1 MPESQVSGAS
11 GDLWGAGKVERLYI
25 EALTEALVEEMEAD
39 DRVFLLGEDI
49 AEYGGA
55 FKVTK
60 GLVEKF
66 GPERVINTPISETAI
81 VGAAI
86 GAALMGMR
94 PVAEMQYIDFIT
106 QAFDQLV
113 TEAGKMYYRTGK
125 PVPIVVRGAS
135 GAGVRAGP
143 FHSLQPEA
151 FFCHAPGLKV
161 VTPATAY
168 DAKGLLK
175 ASIRDDNPVIFI
187 EHKLLYRRI
196 REVIP
201 ADDYTVEIG
210 KARVHRPGRDIV
222 CITYGAQV
230 YSAEEA
236 AGELAAEGIEMEV
249 LDLRT
254 LQPLDVDAILDS
266 VARCHRVIICH
277 EANPV
282 CGVGAEVAA
291 VVADRGFEY
300 LDAPVKRVTAPHTP
314 VPFAPVLEDA
324 YVPSKDDIVK
334 AARGLLEW

>member
-1 MPESQVSGAS
+1 MSSPEQYTGE
-11 GDLWGAGKVERLYI
+11 LVERLYI
-25 EALTEALVEEMEAD
+25 DALTDALVEEMEAD
-39 DRVFLLGEDI
+39 ERVFLLGEDI
-49 AEYGGA
+49 AGYGGA

-60 GLVEKF
+60 GLVDKF
-66 GPERVINTPISETAI
+66 GPERVINTPISESAI
-81 VGAAI
+81 VGYAI
-86 GAALMGMR
+86 GAALAGMR

-113 TEAGKMYYRTGK
+113 TEAGKMHYRTGRA
-125 PVPIVVRGAS
+125 VPLVVRGAS

-143 FHSLQPEA
+143 FHSAQPEA

-161 VTPATAY
+161 VAPATAY

-187 EHKLLYRRI
+187 EHKLLYRRVK
-196 REVIP
+196 ELIP
-201 ADDYTVEIG
+201 AGDYVVEIG
-210 KARVHRPGRDIV
+210 KAAVRRQGKDLV

-230 YSAEEA
+230 HTALE
-236 AGELAAEGIEMEV
+236 AGEELAGEGVEMEV

-254 LQPLDVDAILDS
+254 LAPLDTESILES
-266 VARCHRVIICH
+266 VGRCHRVLICH

-291 VVADRGFEY
+291 VVADLGFDL
-300 LDAPVKRVTAPHTP
+300 LDAPIKRVTSPHTP

-324 YVPSKDDIVK
+324 FVPSKDDLVK
-334 AARGLLEW
+334 AAKELVEW

>member
-1 MPESQVSGAS
+1 VSSPDVAPT
-11 GDLWGAGKVERLYI
+11 LVERLYI
-25 EALTEALVEEMEAD
+25 EALTDALVEEMESD
-39 DRVFLLGEDI
+39 ERVFLLGEDI

-66 GPERVINTPISETAI
+66 GPERVINTPISEGAI
-81 VGAAI
+81 VGCAI
-86 GAALMGMR
+86 GAALAGMR

-113 TEAGKMYYRTGK
+113 TEAGKMHYRTGHA
-125 PVPIVVRGAS
+125 VPMVVRGAS

-143 FHSLQPEA
+143 FHSAQPEA
-151 FFCHAPGLKV
+151 YFCHAPGLKV
-161 VTPATAY
+161 VAPATAY

-175 ASIRDDNPVIFI
+175 ASIRDDNPVVFI

-196 REVIP
+196 REKIP
-201 ADDYTVEIG
+201 AGDYVVDLG
-210 KARVHRPGRDIV
+210 KAKVQRQGRDAV

-230 YSAEEA
+230 HTALEA
-236 AGELAAEGIEMEV
+236 AETLSREGVELEV

-254 LQPLDVDAILDS
+254 LAPLDEDSILES
-266 VARCHRVIICH
+266 VGRCHRVLICH

-291 VVADRGFEY
+291 VIADRGFDF
-300 LDAPVKRVTAPHTP
+300 LDAPIRRLTSPHTP

-324 YVPSKDDIVK
+324 FVPGTDDVVEAVK
-334 AARGLLEW
+334 KLVEW

>member
-1 MPESQVSGAS
+1 MKVSSPELEAQT
-11 GDLWGAGKVERLYI
+11 VERLYI
-25 EALTEALVEEMEAD
+25 EALTDALIEEMEAD
-39 DRVFLLGEDI
+39 ERVFLLGEDI

-66 GPERVINTPISETAI
+66 GSERVINTPISEAAI
-81 VGAAI
+81 VGYAI
-86 GAALMGMR
+86 GAALQGMR

-113 TEAGKMYYRTGK
+113 TEAGKMHYRTGK
-125 PVPIVVRGAS
+125 PVPMVVRGAS

-143 FHSLQPEA
+143 FHSAQPEA

-161 VTPATAY
+161 VAPATAY

-175 ASIRDDNPVIFI
+175 ASIRDDNPVIFL

-196 REVIP
+196 KEKIP
-201 ADDYTVEIG
+201 AGEYVVEIG
-210 KARVHRPGRDIV
+210 KAKVQRRGSDAV

-230 YSAEEA
+230 HTA
-236 AGELAAEGIEMEV
+236 LDAAEQLEADGISLEV

-254 LQPLDVDAILDS
+254 LAPLDVDSILES
-266 VARCHRVIICH
+266 VARCHRVLICH

-291 VVADRGFEY
+291 VIADRGFDL
-300 LDAPVKRVTAPHTP
+300 LDAPIRRLTSPHTP

-324 YVPSKDDIVK
+324 YVPGKEDIVK
-334 AARGLLEW
+334 AVKELTEW

>member
-1 MPESQVSGAS
+1 MSSPEARE
-11 GDLWGAGKVERLYI
+11 DLVERLYI
-25 EALTEALVEEMEAD
+25 EALTDALVEEMESD
-39 DRVFLLGEDI
+39 ERVFLLGEDI
-49 AEYGGA
+49 AGYGGA

-66 GPERVINTPISETAI
+66 GPERVIDTPISEGAI

-86 GAALMGMR
+86 GAALQGMR

-113 TEAGKMYYRTGK
+113 TEAGKMHYRTGHS
-125 PVPIVVRGAS
+125 VPMVVRGAS

-143 FHSLQPEA
+143 FHSAQPEA

-161 VTPATAY
+161 VAPATAY

-175 ASIRDDNPVIFI
+175 SSIRDDNPVIFI

-196 REVIP
+196 REEIP
-201 ADDYTVEIG
+201 AGDYVVEIG
-210 KARVHRPGRDIV
+210 KARVQRPGRDVV
-222 CITYGAQV
+222 CITYSAQV
-230 YSAEEA
+230 HTALEA
-236 AGELAAEGIEMEV
+236 AAELEGDGVEMEV

-254 LQPLDVDAILDS
+254 LAPLDADSILES
-266 VARCHRVIICH
+266 VARCHRVLICH

-291 VVADRGFEY
+291 IIADRGFDS
-300 LDAPVKRVTAPHTP
+300 LDAPIRRLTSPHTP
-314 VPFAPVLEDA
+314 VPFAPVLEDT
-324 YVPSKDDIVK
+324 YVPGKERVVEAVK
-334 AARGLLEW
+334 QLLEW